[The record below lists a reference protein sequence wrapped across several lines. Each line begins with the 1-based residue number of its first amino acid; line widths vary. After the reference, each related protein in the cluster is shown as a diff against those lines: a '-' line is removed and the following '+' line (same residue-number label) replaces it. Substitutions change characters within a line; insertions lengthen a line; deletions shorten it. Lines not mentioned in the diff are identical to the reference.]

1 MEIFVASSLL
11 TMVLRICIAAASVAA
26 PSLRER
32 DILTQST
39 DARQLQRTYLGTRAA
54 EQLDERQR
62 DSNKHEHHRYN
73 AADGP
78 S

>member
-1 MEIFVASSLL
+1 V
-11 TMVLRICIAAASVAA
+11 TMVLGSMLRRSVAA

-32 DILTQST
+32 DFLTQST
-39 DARQLQRTYLGTRAA
+39 DASATATHGAA

-62 DSNKHEHHRYN
+62 DSIKDEHRPYN

-78 S
+78 T